1 VGRGI
6 FNFAFGA
13 VMLVAGLYLQ
23 FGDHPGEKWFAWPL
37 IIVGPIQAIR
47 GIVEMARSRG

>member
-6 FNFAFGA
+6 FNFAFGV
-13 VMLVAGLYLQ
+13 VMLVLGCWLQ
-23 FGDHPGEKWFAWPL
+23 FGEHAGEKWFAWPL

-47 GIVEMARSRG
+47 GIVEMARSRS